1 MRCLTD
7 YNYRQK
13 IPLTLKTWPLI
24 LSRIVIFWTALQRP
38 KQHYLKLYSPNV
50 LKWSQGSYQTKP
62 EVSLA
67 LSHSFPILP
76 SFLDIHFQR
85 LLLHGLINITFQT
98 TLQELFKF
106 YQYLIIISWILTL
119 DPKLCKGNRILR
131 IFFSY
136 VAMSFISDTFILD
149 SL

>member
-50 LKWSQGSYQTKP
+50 LKWSQDSYQTKP

-76 SFLDIHFQR
+76 SFLDIYFQR
-85 LLLHGLINITFQT
+85 LLLHGLINITFQ
-98 TLQELFKF
+98 ELFKN
-106 YQYLIIISWILTL
+106 YQYLIIISWILTI

-136 VAMSFISDTFILD
+136 IAMSLISDRFILD